1 MKTIQYKWFISITTY
16 CDEVIPTTED
26 NTITFFFTIANE
38 FESDKDVFSI

>member
-1 MKTIQYKWFISITTY
+1 MKTIQYMWFITITTY

-26 NTITFFFTIANE
+26 TITFFFTIANE